1 MPLVF
6 LAATETVTVRYGL
19 GPVILILAITG
30 RIVTPQA
37 IDITVFEQPVAIVP
51 VNIEK
56 LWLEPRT
63 LAGLAGDV
71 DIDTG
76 VIARGI
82 DIHIGVVIRNADFE
96 HREISIGFIRGGRT
110 ASNGI
115 RQGARTDGNKEY
127 ERKRDDGGPLD
138 ASGHVPPF
146 IETAVG
152 VHFITRAHM
161 RQ

>member
-6 LAATETVTVRYGL
+6 LAATETVTV
-19 GPVILILAITG
+19 
-30 RIVTPQA
+30 
-37 IDITVFEQPVAIVP
+37 AIVP
-51 VNIEK
+51 VNIDK

-76 VIARGI
+76 VIARAI

-96 HREISIGFIRGGRT
+96 HREIPIGFIRGGRT

-138 ASGHVPPF
+138 ASGHVPLSSKQQSEF
-146 IETAVG
+146 ILLPGRICDSKKSASPKTGKAPKVEMHPQAVELG
-152 VHFITRAHM
+152 
-161 RQ
+161 